1 MDENTLIDVGLRIVS
16 ALIGVVVLGW
26 LFASAPA
33 TVGQRELRYSGRLKM
48 SAVFCLALAAV
59 IAYGATFA
67 KDSDRIWAYSLF
79 AFFSIGGIYLLL
91 ETFSR
96 QVRYDENRL
105 YDKSIWRGTERSL
118 AWAELVEYDY
128 SQMNQWHIF
137 KTGDGM
143 KIRVS
148 ALLSGQEEFMDFIER
163 KFRDIGFMED

>member
-1 MDENTLIDVGLRIVS
+1 MDENTLVDLGLRVVS

-26 LFASAPA
+26 LFTAAPT
-33 TVGQRELRYSGRLKM
+33 TVGHRELRYSGRLKM

-67 KDSDRIWAYSLF
+67 SDSDRIWAYSLF
-79 AFFSIGGIYLLL
+79 AFFSAGGVYLLL

-96 QVRYDENRL
+96 QVRYDESRL
-105 YDKSIWRGTERSL
+105 YDKSVWRRAERSL
-118 AWAELVEYDY
+118 AWTELIEYDY

-137 KTGDGM
+137 KAGDGM

-148 ALLSGQEEFMDFIER
+148 ALLSGHDEFMEFMER
-163 KFRDIGFMED
+163 KFREIGFIDD